1 MKGVDIRM
9 NREQKRSLKK
19 SIKSGKVRIDKV
31 RNALLDVLTNGAS
44 TYGIEQGDKVRLN
57 YEKLISDPN
66 YDKMN
71 EEWKDWIE
79 KHKNVILS
87 VKFDEKH
94 AVNKLFCGF
103 DEDDSGKNWLF
114 FVGDLIKIE
123 NI

>member
-1 MKGVDIRM
+1 M

-57 YEKLISDPN
+57 YEKLTSDPN

-79 KHKNVILS
+79 KHKNVVLS
-87 VKFDEKH
+87 VKFDEQH

-114 FVGDLIKIE
+114 FVGDLTKIE